1 MYIARHMEKQILSA
15 TENFPVLLVTGA
27 RQVGKSTVLQHLTGA
42 EREYVTLDD
51 PLERQLAREQPQRFL
66 QLHRAPVLI
75 DEIQYAPE
83 LFPYIKM
90 EVDRRQEDGLYWLT
104 GSQVFAL
111 MKNVQESLAGRVM
124 VLRLQGIS
132 QSEEIGIR
140 HKPFPSQ
147 LEDMLDLSK
156 NPAVQSLFSSLNQRI
171 LRGSFP
177 RLLTHPDLKATDFFS
192 SYIQTWLE
200 RDVAEITNIM
210 DTGAFLQFVRLLAT
224 RIGQELN
231 KADLAK
237 VIQVDAKTIGRWL
250 NVLEASAMVFLLP
263 AWSRNIG
270 KRLIKRP
277 KVYFL
282 DSGLASYLIGIESEA
297 QLSSSPLYG
306 AIYENWVVS
315 EILKNKWNDAK
326 EPHIYYYRDVDQ
338 KEIDLLIESG
348 EQIVPLEIKS
358 SMSPAN
364 AFKNFSALE
373 PLADKIDFGGVI
385 CHTDRFLP
393 KDDKLWYIPDY
404 LI

>member
-1 MYIARHMEKQILSA
+1 MYISRHMEKQILSA

-27 RQVGKSTVLQHLTGA
+27 RQVGKSTVLQYLAGA

-66 QLHRAPVLI
+66 QLHQAPVLI
-75 DEIQYAPE
+75 DEIQYAAE

-111 MKNVQESLAGRVM
+111 MENVQEALAGRVM
-124 VLRLQGIS
+124 ILRLQGIS

-140 HKPFPSQ
+140 HSPFPAK
-147 LEDMLDLSK
+147 LEEMLALSK
-156 NPAVQSLFSSLNQRI
+156 NPALQSLCSGLNQRI

-177 RLLTHPDLKATDFFS
+177 RLLTHPDLKTTDFYS

-200 RDVAEITNIM
+200 RDVAAITNVM

-250 NVLEASAMVFLLP
+250 NVLEASAMVYLLP

-282 DSGLASYLIGIESEA
+282 DSGLASYLIGIESEV
-297 QLSSSPLYG
+297 QLASSPLYG

-315 EILKNKWNDAK
+315 EILK
-326 EPHIYYYRDVDQ
+326 RDR
-338 KEIDLLIESG
+338 
-348 EQIVPLEIKS
+348 KS
-358 SMSPAN
+358 
-364 AFKNFSALE
+364 
-373 PLADKIDFGGVI
+373 VV
-385 CHTDRFLP
+385 
-393 KDDKLWYIPDY
+393 
-404 LI
+404 

>member
-27 RQVGKSTVLQHLTGA
+27 RQVGKSTVLQHLAGA

-140 HKPFPSQ
+140 HSPFPSQ

-171 LRGSFP
+171 LRCSFP
-177 RLLTHPDLKATDFFS
+177 RLLTHPDL
-192 SYIQTWLE
+192 
-200 RDVAEITNIM
+200 
-210 DTGAFLQFVRLLAT
+210 
-224 RIGQELN
+224 
-231 KADLAK
+231 
-237 VIQVDAKTIGRWL
+237 
-250 NVLEASAMVFLLP
+250 
-263 AWSRNIG
+263 
-270 KRLIKRP
+270 
-277 KVYFL
+277 
-282 DSGLASYLIGIESEA
+282 
-297 QLSSSPLYG
+297 
-306 AIYENWVVS
+306 
-315 EILKNKWNDAK
+315 
-326 EPHIYYYRDVDQ
+326 
-338 KEIDLLIESG
+338 
-348 EQIVPLEIKS
+348 
-358 SMSPAN
+358 
-364 AFKNFSALE
+364 
-373 PLADKIDFGGVI
+373 
-385 CHTDRFLP
+385 
-393 KDDKLWYIPDY
+393 
-404 LI
+404 